1 MRNKW
6 FIVAVVVGLA
16 AIVIAVVAAKL
27 KDNGSDTMST
37 ADWASAVCTD
47 IGDWQTS
54 ITALA
59 TQSSGTPS
67 KDEPPGKP
75 GDAKTAT
82 DPLVSNLKDL
92 GKPDLEAGDQLQQQL
107 DSAGQELQSSYES
120 LQSQAQDALSADT
133 PAAFLQGLAKLAPQ
147 FGALLKQ
154 IQTTV
159 NQL

>member
-1 MRNKW
+1 
-6 FIVAVVVGLA
+6 
-16 AIVIAVVAAKL
+16 
-27 KDNGSDTMST
+27 
-37 ADWASAVCTD
+37 
-47 IGDWQTS
+47 
-54 ITALA
+54 
-59 TQSSGTPS
+59 
-67 KDEPPGKP
+67 
-75 GDAKTAT
+75 
-82 DPLVSNLKDL
+82 L

-159 NQL
+159 TQLANSGTAGSAKAELQQAFADSSSCQSLRSGNS